1 MRELVWSDALSL
13 EMPVMDQ
20 THMEFVDLLAA
31 VQKSDDAQLMAHW
44 ERLVEHT
51 QEHFDREDAWMQQTR
66 FAAGNCH
73 AMQHNVVLQVMRE
86 VLKRGNA
93 GDQAIVRQIA
103 DELVLWFPEHAQSMD
118 AALAAY
124 MCIPSAFDPVTGIV
138 HRPEA
143 LPAEE
148 IHGCGGSRVALR
160 RNKRLALKW
169 SRTERSLSSVVDRV

>member
-1 MRELVWSDALSL
+1 MRELVWSDALAL
-13 EMPVMDQ
+13 ENPVMDQ

-31 VQKSDDAQLMAHW
+31 VQKSDDARLMEHW

-51 QEHFDREDAWMQQTR
+51 QEHFDREDAWMRETR
-66 FAAGNCH
+66 FSASNCH

-86 VLKRGNA
+86 VLKRGKA

-118 AALAAY
+118 ASLAAY
-124 MCIPSAFDPVTGIV
+124 IQSVGFDPETGIV

-148 IHGCGGSRVALR
+148 ISGCGGASCSPPQQTVGAS
-160 RNKRLALKW
+160 A
-169 SRTERSLSSVVDRV
+169 